1 MIPLLIVGSIA
12 CLLGYA
18 YSPFPRWSTYF
29 QLWKNVVLN
38 YTVEVPLSVR
48 VQQAQLLLKYG
59 LSAPFYTFLWY
70 LDELLY
76 PNYKKQKI
84 EPVFIIGSPRSGTT
98 LLHRTLAQDEETFF
112 AIRHFEWRYPFV
124 IVQKLIKLFYLED
137 YIKKTNYW
145 PATKIGNEAS
155 KMHAN
160 TLYDWEEDG
169 ILFDEC
175 FLHHLFVIT
184 KFPYPNLMSLLGDL
198 PPQGQNHLLAIH
210 QKVIQKIMYIRGE
223 NKIYLSKDV
232 ICHTKLNILIKMY
245 PHAKFIICLRPSRE
259 FINSFLALIRASTM
273 AKTGI
278 DIFTARGLK
287 SVHERRLRDD
297 CLKLLDFKHQEELY
311 VLYNKFIKDIRGTV
325 ENIYMNF
332 GINMPERYIQHLEQL
347 QASQKERK
355 KNYTYEYEEFV
366 GFEALDNFINSII

>member
-1 MIPLLIVGSIA
+1 
-12 CLLGYA
+12 
-18 YSPFPRWSTYF
+18 
-29 QLWKNVVLN
+29 LWKNVVLN
-38 YTVEVPLSVR
+38 HTAEVPLSVR
-48 VQQAQLLLKYG
+48 VQQVQLLLKYG

-175 FLHHLFVIT
+175 FLHHHFVMT
-184 KFPYPNLMSLLGDL
+184 KFPYPNLMHLLSDFQAL
-198 PPQGQNHLLAIH
+198 SPQEQNHLLAIH
-210 QKVIQKIMYIRGE
+210 QKVIQKIIYIRGE

-232 ICHTKLNILIKMY
+232 SSHTKLNMLIKMY

-259 FINSFLALIRASTM
+259 FVNSCLALIRTSTM

-287 SVHERRLRDD
+287 SVHERRLRDG
-297 CLKLLDFKHQEELY
+297 CLKLIDFKHQEKIY
-311 VLYNKFIKDIRGTV
+311 VLYNKFIEDIRDTV
-325 ENIYMNF
+325 ENIYMKF
-332 GINMPERYIQHLEQL
+332 GINMKERYIKHLEHP
-347 QASQKERK
+347 
-355 KNYTYEYEEFV
+355 
-366 GFEALDNFINSII
+366 